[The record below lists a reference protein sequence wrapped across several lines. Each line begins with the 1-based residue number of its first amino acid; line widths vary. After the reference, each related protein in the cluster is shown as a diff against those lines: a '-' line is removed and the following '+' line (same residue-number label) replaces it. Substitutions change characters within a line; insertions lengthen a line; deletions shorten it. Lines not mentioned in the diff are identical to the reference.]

1 MRSAVTAALALLV
14 AFSTGCG
21 RSRERMRID
30 FERMRLQE
38 REDLYGAS
46 TLFPNGQSMQS
57 SPVGTLARESVADS
71 GVVGTG
77 IVAGIATATIP
88 VRVTAQRLA
97 VGKKMF
103 GVYCAVCHGVAAYGG
118 SIVAENMG
126 APRPPSLRRPAM
138 LSVPDGYFF
147 VVATH
152 GTGRMPSYA
161 SQLTPDERWSVV
173 AYLKQLQHTPSTN
186 VEAIEDS
193 LRALAIVRIDSAAR
207 LRRRP

>member
-1 MRSAVTAALALLV
+1 MSNAVTAALAFLV
-14 AFSTGCG
+14 ALTIGCG
-21 RSRERMRID
+21 RSQEPARID
-30 FERMRLQE
+30 FERMRLQQ
-38 REDLYGAS
+38 RTDLYGAS
-46 TLFPNGQSMQS
+46 GVFPNGQSMQS
-57 SPVGTLARESVADS
+57 SPVGAVSRESVADS

-77 IVAGIATATIP
+77 TVAGIATSTIP
-88 VRVTAQRLA
+88 VPITARRLA
-97 VGKKMF
+97 VGKKLF

-118 SIVAENMG
+118 STVAENMG

-173 AYLKQLQHTPSTN
+173 AYLKQLQHTPPTN
-186 VEAIEDS
+186 AGAIEDS
-193 LRALAIVRIDSAAR
+193 LRALEIIRIDSVAR
-207 LRRRP
+207 LRRSP

>member
-14 AFSTGCG
+14 AFTTGCG

-30 FERMRLQE
+30 FERMRLQQ

-46 TLFPNGQSMQS
+46 TVFPNGQSMQS
-57 SPVGTLARESVADS
+57 APVGTIARESGADS
-71 GVVGTG
+71 GVVGSGTVG
-77 IVAGIATATIP
+77 GIATSTIP
-88 VRVTAQRLA
+88 VPITAQRLA

-103 GVYCAVCHGVAAYGG
+103 GVYCAVCHGAAAYGG
-118 SIVAENMG
+118 STVAENMG

-138 LSVPDGYFF
+138 LVVPAGYFF

-161 SQLTPDERWSVV
+161 SELTPDERWSVV
-173 AYLKQLQHTPSTN
+173 AYVKELQRTPSTST
-186 VEAIEDS
+186 EAIDDS
-193 LRALAIVRIDSAAR
+193 LRALAIARIDSAAK
-207 LRRRP
+207 LRRTP

>member
-1 MRSAVTAALALLV
+1 MSRVTAATLALLM
-14 AFSTGCG
+14 ALTIGCR
-21 RSRERMRID
+21 RSDERMRID
-30 FERMRLQE
+30 FERMRLQQ
-38 REDLYGAS
+38 RTDLYGAS
-46 TLFPNGQSMQS
+46 AVFPNGQSMQS

-77 IVAGIATATIP
+77 TVAGIATATIP
-88 VRVTAQRLA
+88 VRVTEQRLA

-152 GTGRMPSYA
+152 GTGRMPPYA

-186 VEAIEDS
+186 AEAIADS
-193 LRALAIVRIDSAAR
+193 LRALEIVRIDSAAR

>member
-1 MRSAVTAALALLV
+1 MGSAFAAALAFLL
-14 AFSTGCG
+14 ALTIGCR
-21 RSRERMRID
+21 RSQERMRID
-30 FERMRLQE
+30 FERMRLQQ
-38 REDLYGAS
+38 RADLYGAS
-46 TLFPNGQSMQS
+46 ALFPNGQSMQA
-57 SPVGTLARESVADS
+57 SPVGTISRESVADS

-77 IVAGIATATIP
+77 TVAGIATSAIP
-88 VRVTAQRLA
+88 VPITAERLA

-126 APRPPSLRRPAM
+126 APRPPSLRRSAM

-173 AYLKQLQHTPSTN
+173 AYLKQLQHTPSTD

-193 LRALAIVRIDSAAR
+193 LRALEIVRIDSAAR

>member
-1 MRSAVTAALALLV
+1 MSSATPAGLALLL
-14 AFSTGCG
+14 ALTIGCR
-21 RSRERMRID
+21 RSPERTRVD
-30 FERMRLQE
+30 FERMRLQQ
-38 REDLYGAS
+38 RADLYEAS
-46 TLFPNGQSMQS
+46 AVFPNGQSMQP
-57 SPVGTLARESVADS
+57 SPVGTISRESVADS

-77 IVAGIATATIP
+77 TVAGIATPTIP
-88 VRVTAQRLA
+88 VPITAERLA

-103 GVYCAVCHGVAAYGG
+103 GVYCAVCHGIAAYGG

-173 AYLKQLQHTPSTN
+173 AYLKQLQHTPSTD

-193 LRALAIVRIDSAAR
+193 LRALEIVRIDSAAR